1 MSSRYECATVS
12 IGLKIKMN
20 KLIQQINEDNFDVI
34 KNLLSEGFIED
45 SNGYSNN
52 YLKKILDEELPSK
65 CSSFKK
71 FIREQF
77 DNKIKKTNS
86 DTESDS
92 ESDASFSDSNSESDA
107 SFSDSESETDADKF
121 RGNINNM
128 YLLVPIIKMIETTR
142 WGLNRKGINGASCE
156 IDYDLDKIK
165 KTVADDY
172 EHMLKDY
179 QIVLM
184 VNQESD

>member
-1 MSSRYECATVS
+1 MSSRYECSTVS
-12 IGLKIKMN
+12 IGLKIKIN

-52 YLKKILDEELPSK
+52 YFKKIFDKELPTK

-71 FIREQF
+71 FIKEQF
-77 DNKIKKTNS
+77 DNKSKSTI
-86 DTESDS
+86 ES
-92 ESDASFSDSNSESDA
+92 ASDSNSDSN
-107 SFSDSESETDADKF
+107 SDSDTDSVSKNDADKF

-128 YLLVPIIKMIETTR
+128 YLLIPIVKMIETTR
-142 WGLNRKGINGASCE
+142 WGLNRRGINGASCE
-156 IDYDLDKIK
+156 IDYDLDEIIQK
-165 KTVADDY
+165 VSDDY

-179 QIVLM
+179 KIVMM